1 LSCID
6 EIALNFRGKKCCVL
20 GFARSNRPLVD
31 MLLSAGAIV
40 SVHDKNTESGDE
52 RLESLGV
59 KFCVGDGYLDGLRA
73 DYIFRSPGIR
83 YYLPEIEN
91 AVKNGAVLTSEM
103 ELFFSLCRAT
113 VIGVTGSDG
122 KTTSTTLTHLF
133 LQRELEKTGAGRV
146 YVGGNIGA
154 PLLPQVDNMTGDDFA
169 VVELSSFQLQTMK
182 QSPARALITNIS
194 PNHLDWHKDYEEY
207 ISAKCNIC
215 RHKGAQM
222 LVTNADNE
230 VTREIAR
237 KTDLPITFFSSQK
250 HSYAEMIPSFS
261 ENCKAIYEDG
271 GDIYLDDGKE
281 RVSVLKMADILL
293 PGRHNVENYMAAI
306 GLTQGLVSHETIR
319 EIATTFPG
327 VEHRLEYVRTFDGV
341 KYYNSSID
349 SSPSRTQAALGAL
362 DKKPIIIC
370 GGAEKGIGFES
381 LGPVLC
387 QKAKAV
393 ILTGATAQKIY
404 NAIVS
409 CPEYG
414 EKKLPVTVVSDFR
427 DAVLAAKGEAEDGDI
442 VLLSPACTSFDRFRD
457 FEERGNY
464 FKQIVRE
471 FK

>member
-1 LSCID
+1 
-6 EIALNFRGKKCCVL
+6 
-20 GFARSNRPLVD
+20 
-31 MLLSAGAIV
+31 
-40 SVHDKNTESGDE
+40 
-52 RLESLGV
+52 
-59 KFCVGDGYLDGLRA
+59 
-73 DYIFRSPGIR
+73 
-83 YYLPEIEN
+83 
-91 AVKNGAVLTSEM
+91 
-103 ELFFSLCRAT
+103 
-113 VIGVTGSDG
+113 
-122 KTTSTTLTHLF
+122 
-133 LQRELEKTGAGRV
+133 
-146 YVGGNIGA
+146 
-154 PLLPQVDNMTGDDFA
+154 
-169 VVELSSFQLQTMK
+169 
-182 QSPARALITNIS
+182 
-194 PNHLDWHKDYEEY
+194 
-207 ISAKCNIC
+207 
-215 RHKGAQM
+215 M